1 MFLLFMSKNRR
12 DFLKNACAP
21 ILFGALGIPLINSC
35 SKESSSVATLPSTPS
50 EPFSIELNINEGELS
65 VLKEVG
71 GWLNYSEKNLLLV
84 RVSDN
89 LIRAFDNACPHQGA
103 RNQWSFTNNEFK
115 CNNHGRV
122 FKATCSSS
130 LRCYTAKID
139 GDIITIQKVFP
150 TLNQVEIIGQVKNPG
165 IYYFNSGMRLKDLI
179 DLSGGLSDTTFWKSV
194 FELLILDLLLLAI

>member
-1 MFLLFMSKNRR
+1 MSKNRR

-35 SKESSSVATLPSTPS
+35 SKESSSVTTLPNTPS
-50 EPFSIELNINEGELS
+50 EPFSIELNMNEGELS

-130 LRCYTAKID
+130 LRCYTTKIA
-139 GDIITIQKVFP
+139 GDILTIS
-150 TLNQVEIIGQVKNPG
+150 N
-165 IYYFNSGMRLKDLI
+165 
-179 DLSGGLSDTTFWKSV
+179 
-194 FELLILDLLLLAI
+194 